1 MKKFFGTLILC
12 LMLVCEAFA
21 QNLSASVNRST
32 IPEGE
37 TLMLT
42 LDYDGTTINDSPD
55 LSVLDKDF
63 TIYSVANSFGMQ
75 VVNGKMQQ
83 SRQWNLILM
92 PKTTGELI
100 IPAISLGQSS
110 SSPLSVK
117 VIKAGTASAETVN
130 NATADQA
137 ATPKYFLRGRVN
149 NNNPYVQQEIIYKL
163 SLYDSGGLQ
172 GGEPVFE
179 QADAKD
185 WVIRSLGEP
194 EVRPMTVNGK
204 NMREIVFNYA
214 LFPQKSGSLTI
225 PPARFEG
232 YYLTKNPSRR
242 DPFQDLFGDDMLR
255 AGFGMADMFATRNP
269 VTLRSDPIKVEVK
282 AVPASNGGKWWLPA
296 QNVMLYGTWDPS
308 NPTFKVGEAVNRT
321 IYLKA
326 DGVIDSQLPDIKF
339 KQVSGLKQYPEKPQ
353 TQMSVENG
361 SVVSVAKIANVYIP
375 NKPGVITIPA
385 VEIDWFNVKT
395 GQYDKA
401 VLPEAT
407 INVEGS
413 AIPEPEAEKQTAVQ
427 TSSPKATPS
436 TSIDNNQNTI
446 VSETVIGKSKM
457 TEIILLLI
465 GAFGLGIVLS
475 YLVLRP
481 KNRGDRCTNE
491 IRDYRKYIIAK
502 AKDKDL
508 RSLRDAIIEW
518 CRNKYGAVKVAN
530 FNDVNKLVKDKAFED
545 ELNKITA
552 ELYSDNTSSWNSTE
566 FIVAFEKVDKKKA
579 ARKEEKKLLPD
590 LYK

>member
-413 AIPEPEAEKQTAVQ
+413 AIPEPEAEKQTAMQ

-436 TSIDNNQNTI
+436 TSIDNNQNMI

-481 KNRGDRCTNE
+481 KNRGDGCTNE

-552 ELYSDNTSSWNSTE
+552 ELYSDNTSGWNSTE